1 MPKQIYGGEHPLKEI
16 FSSQFDFLI
25 PPYQRPYD
33 WDEEQAIELF
43 DDLFEFFMEQPD
55 ENYFLGSI
63 VLIKEEKVPR
73 AEVIDGQQR
82 LTTLTILLALL
93 SQAVEAKHKDAF
105 VKYILEPGDPLED
118 LEPKPRLTIRE
129 KDRNFFETHIQK
141 GDIAGL
147 LAKDSE
153 GLDNDSRRK
162 IQANARTL
170 RRRIKSSFKDD
181 QAWVFQFGKFIV
193 NQCYLVAVATPSQ
206 KSAFRVFSV
215 MNNRGKDLKP
225 IDIIKADLIGS
236 LPDDQQEEYTTL
248 WEDLEAE
255 VGRDRFNDLFSHI
268 RTIYAK
274 TKVKQD
280 LLQEFKSHVLTKESD
295 PCRFIGNVV
304 KPLARSFVIATAANY
319 QSSSNNKPINDNLR
333 WLGRIPQSDWIPS
346 AITYLTKFRDQP
358 ASVLWFTRKLERLAA
373 YLLVTGKYVNIR
385 LTRYAE
391 LLVEMDLK
399 PSSAKLSS
407 IELRDEE
414 IKEFNEALAGE
425 IYTLS
430 PPRRNYLILRTDC
443 FLSDSAAEY
452 DRNLLTLEHVLPQT
466 VKTGSQWAEWWP
478 DERQRRYWVHRLA
491 NLAPLNRRR
500 NSKASNYDF
509 QKKKLAYF
517 KGNDGVTSF
526 IMTTQVVT
534 KDKWDEQVVK
544 TRQAE
549 LLSLLADRWELK

>member
-33 WDEEQAIELF
+33 WDAEQANELF
-43 DDLFEFFMEQPD
+43 DDLFEFFTEQPN

-93 SQAVEAKHKDAF
+93 SQAVDTKHKDAF

-129 KDRNFFETHIQK
+129 KDRDFFEKHIQK
-141 GDIAGL
+141 GDIGGL
-147 LAKDSE
+147 LAKDSQA
-153 GLDNDSRRK
+153 LDNDSRRK
-162 IQANARTL
+162 IQANANTL
-170 RRRIKSSFKDD
+170 RDRIEASFKNDH
-181 QAWVFQFGKFIV
+181 AAVFQFGKFIV

-236 LPDDQQEEYTTL
+236 LPETDQEEYTTL

-255 VGRDRFNDLFSHI
+255 VGRDQFNDLFSHI

-274 TKVKQD
+274 TKAKHD
-280 LLQEFKSHVLTKESD
+280 LLQEFNTHVLSKESD
-295 PCRFIGNVV
+295 PGRFIGEVV
-304 KPLARSFVIATAANY
+304 KPLARSFVIATGASY
-319 QSSSNNKPINDNLR
+319 QSIANNKPINDNLR
-333 WLGRIPQSDWIPS
+333 WLGRIPQSDWIPP
-346 AITYLTKFRDQP
+346 AISYLTKFRDHP
-358 ASVLWFTRKLERLAA
+358 TDVLWFTQKLERLAA
-373 YLLVTGKYVNIR
+373 YLLVTGKYVNAR
-385 LTRYAE
+385 LARYAE
-391 LLVEMDLK
+391 LLAELERD
-399 PSSAKLSS
+399 PGNAKLTSV
-407 IELRDEE
+407 ELRNDEIE
-414 IKEFNEALAGE
+414 EFNGVLSGE

-443 FLSDSAAEY
+443 FLSDSLAEY
-452 DRNLLTLEHVLPQT
+452 DCKLLTLEHILPQT
-466 VKTGSQWAEWWP
+466 VKDNSQWAEWWP
-478 DERQRRYWVHRLA
+478 DERMRRFWVHRLA

-509 QKKKLAYF
+509 EKKKSAYF
-517 KGNDGVTSF
+517 KGKDSVTSF
-526 IMTTQVVT
+526 IMTTQVLSH
-534 KDKWDEQVVK
+534 DNWDEAVVK
-544 TRQAE
+544 HRQAD
-549 LLSLLADRWELK
+549 LLGLLAVRWELK

>member
-33 WDEEQAIELF
+33 WDTEQAIELF
-43 DDLFEFFMEQPD
+43 DDLLEFFKEQPD
-55 ENYFLGSI
+55 QNYFLGSI
-63 VLIKEEKVPR
+63 VLIKEEKIPR

-93 SQAVEAKHKDAF
+93 SRAVETKHKDAF

-129 KDRNFFETHIQK
+129 KDRGFFEIYIQK
-141 GDIAGL
+141 GDIDGL
-147 LAKDSE
+147 LRKDRE
-153 GLDNDSRRK
+153 ALDNDSRRK
-162 IQANARTL
+162 IQANAKTL
-170 RRRIKSSFKDD
+170 LGRIQASFQND
-181 QAWVFQFGKFIV
+181 QAAVFHFGKFIV

-236 LPDDQQEEYTTL
+236 LPEIDQEEYTTL

-274 TKVKQD
+274 TKAKQD
-280 LLQEFKSHVLTKESD
+280 LLQEFKTHVLVKEPD
-295 PCRFIGNVV
+295 PGRFIGKVV
-304 KPLARSFVIATAANY
+304 KPFARSFVIATGANY
-319 QSSSNNKPINDNLR
+319 QSTSNNKPINDNLR
-333 WLGRIPQSDWIPS
+333 WLGRIPQSDWIPP
-346 AITYLTKFRDQP
+346 AISYLTKFRNQSQD
-358 ASVLWFTRKLERLAA
+358 VFWFTQKLERLAA
-373 YLLVTGKYVNIR
+373 YLLVTGKYVNAR
-385 LTRYAE
+385 LGRYAE
-391 LLVEMDLK
+391 LLTELERN
-399 PSSAKLSS
+399 PSNPHLSS
-407 IELRDEE
+407 IELREDEIE
-414 IKEFNEALAGE
+414 EFSEVLSGE

-443 FLSDSAAEY
+443 FLSDSAAVY
-452 DRNLLTLEHVLPQT
+452 DRNLLTLEHILPQT
-466 VKTGSQWAEWWP
+466 VKDSSQWAQWWP
-478 DERQRRYWVHRLA
+478 DETKRRHWVHRLA

-509 QKKKLAYF
+509 QKKKSAYF
-517 KGNDGVTSF
+517 KGKNGVTSF
-526 IMTTQVVT
+526 VMTTQVLSHDT
-534 KDKWDEQVVK
+534 WDEAAVK
-544 TRQAE
+544 AYQE
-549 LLSLLADRWELK
+549 NLLDLLAECWELK

>member
-33 WDEEQAIELF
+33 WDTEQA
-43 DDLFEFFMEQPD
+43 DDLFESFTEQTD
-55 ENYFLGSI
+55 ETYFLGSI

-93 SQAVEAKHKDAF
+93 SQEVETKHKDAF

-129 KDRNFFETHIQK
+129 KDRDFFETHIQK

-147 LAKDSE
+147 LTKDSE
-153 GLDNDSRRK
+153 ALDNDSRRK
-162 IQANARTL
+162 IQANAKTL
-170 RRRIKSSFKDD
+170 RDRIEASFQKDH
-181 QAWVFQFGKFIV
+181 AAVFQFGKFIV

-236 LPDDQQEEYTTL
+236 LPDDQQDEYTAL

-274 TKVKQD
+274 TKAKHD
-280 LLQEFKSHVLTKESD
+280 LLQEFNTHVLAKE
-295 PCRFIGNVV
+295 PGQAHFIGKVL
-304 KPLARSFVIATAANY
+304 KPFARSFLIATDASY
-319 QSSSNNKPINDNLR
+319 QSSANNKPINDNLR
-333 WLGRIPQSDWIPS
+333 WLGRIPQSDWIPP
-346 AITYLTKFRDQP
+346 AIRYLTRFRDRP
-358 ASVLWFTRKLERLAA
+358 DDVLWFTQKLERLAA
-373 YLLVTGKYVNIR
+373 YLLVTGKYVNVR
-385 LTRYAE
+385 LQRYAE
-391 LLVEMDLK
+391 LLSELERD
-399 PSSAKLSS
+399 PGNAKLNS
-407 IELRDEE
+407 IELCADE
-414 IKEFNEALAGE
+414 ISEFKDVLSGE

-430 PPRRNYLILRTDC
+430 PSRRSYIILRTDC

-466 VKTGSQWAEWWP
+466 VKPGSQWEQWWP
-478 DERQRRYWVHRLA
+478 DEKQRRYWVHRLA
-491 NLAPLNRRR
+491 NLAPLIRRR

-509 QKKKLAYF
+509 EKKKSAYF
-517 KGNDGVTSF
+517 KGKDGVTSF
-526 IMTTQVVT
+526 IMTTQVVSNT
-534 KDKWDEQVVK
+534 KWDESVV
-544 TRQAE
+544 TSRQNDLLE
-549 LLSLLADRWELK
+549 LLVDRWELN